1 MQPKRG
7 INFFFAV
14 IAFTIGLTL
23 WKDIDIKNRTLED
36 RAIDILYIIVLAALI
51 FMILKD
57 FVRPKD
63 KQ

>member
-36 RAIDILYIIVLAALI
+36 PAIDILYIIVLAALI
-51 FMILKD
+51 FMIL
-57 FVRPKD
+57 
-63 KQ
+63 

>member
-7 INFFFAV
+7 INFFFVV

-23 WKDIDIKNRTLED
+23 WKDIDFKNRTLED
-36 RAIDILYIIVLAALI
+36 PAIDILYIIVLAALI

-57 FVRPKD
+57 LSRPKN